1 MHAVAGRLPS
11 LPWLVVTEN
20 STVRRSVQASIKGY
34 GWSVVEND
42 CSGPWRPHMPPP
54 AGGGVHGK
62 LATRERPRPE
72 SETESKARQ
81 FTASTAAVLL
91 DFFSLQ
97 AAAGIIAV
105 TPRGEAQESSFS
117 TIAALSRDV
126 PLILAYPRTL
136 HGRAV
141 RYERDGNGG
150 QPLRGFFWMEDN
162 ATFLRAVEARSKVK
176 TDLGEAASWQVY
188 RSSPADA
195 EGEDRIADAEV
206 LVAGLQKAR
215 SSSFPGATVGGP
227 LKWDS
232 LPAHVHNTP

>member
-1 MHAVAGRLPS
+1 M
-11 LPWLVVTEN
+11 
-20 STVRRSVQASIKGY
+20 
-34 GWSVVEND
+34 END
-42 CSGPWRPHMPPP
+42 CSGPWRPHLPLP

-81 FTASTAAVLL
+81 LTASTAAVLL

-150 QPLRGFFWMEDN
+150 QRLRGFFWMEDN
-162 ATFLRAVEARSKVK
+162 ATFLRAVEARSKIK
-176 TDLGEAASWQVY
+176 TDLDEAASWQVN

-195 EGEDRIADAEV
+195 EGY
-206 LVAGLQKAR
+206 
-215 SSSFPGATVGGP
+215 
-227 LKWDS
+227 
-232 LPAHVHNTP
+232 